1 MDLQMPIVD
10 GWEATRRLKEQARDA
25 RHACHRPVGPA
36 DRVASRSSRCQH
48 EPGDRHGL
56 HTCFYF
62 REPPDNFSWAAT
74 CFSNAGNNDLTNH
87 ITAHLKE
94 VAEGEQEVE

>member
-1 MDLQMPIVD
+1 MLMDLQMPIVD
-10 GWEATRRLKEQARDA
+10 GWEATRRLKSKPETRDM
-25 RHACHRPVGPA
+25 PVIGLSAPR
-36 DRVASRSSRCQH
+36 DRVASRSSRCQR

-74 CFSNAGNNDLTNH
+74 RFSNAGNNDLTNH

-94 VAEGEQEVE
+94 VAE